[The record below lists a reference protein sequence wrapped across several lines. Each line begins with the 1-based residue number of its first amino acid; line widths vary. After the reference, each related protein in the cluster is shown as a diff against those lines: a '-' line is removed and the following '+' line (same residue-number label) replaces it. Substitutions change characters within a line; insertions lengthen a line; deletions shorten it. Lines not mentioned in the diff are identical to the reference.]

1 MSAHLSCELGF
12 TLARFKI
19 DSNGCLLISY
29 EHGCISHMLSLVSTL
44 KLKVHNDEDGYLR
57 YVCWS
62 DKIDTVKHAS
72 FDKLVVIRIIILL

>member
-1 MSAHLSCELGF
+1 M
-12 TLARFKI
+12 
-19 DSNGCLLISY
+19 LIGY

-44 KLKVHNDEDGYLR
+44 KLKDYNDEDGEMIMEDGYLR